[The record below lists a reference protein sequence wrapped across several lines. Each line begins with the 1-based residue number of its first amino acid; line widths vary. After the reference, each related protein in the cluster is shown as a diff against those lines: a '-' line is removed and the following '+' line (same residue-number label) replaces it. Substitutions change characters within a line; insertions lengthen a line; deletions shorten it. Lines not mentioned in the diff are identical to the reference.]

1 MRGEAGSGLL
11 SAMSPRPL
19 ARATLVVACLLLPLT
34 AAACGDDDTDDDATD
49 TTTTEAPSTED
60 PPTTDAEETTTEAAG
75 GDEVAITGVD
85 YAFEDVPA
93 SVPAGTR
100 LTFTNASEGEV
111 HEIVAVPLGADE
123 TRPIEEIVADPA
135 GIGALLGGGPP
146 TAVIVASPGSDQPG
160 AVLGDGT
167 LTEPGRYALICT
179 IPTGV
184 DPDEYLAAAA
194 AAQGGPPDVD
204 GGPPHFV
211 NGMVAEVEVTP

>member
-1 MRGEAGSGLL
+1 MRGRARSGLL

-19 ARATLVVACLLLPLT
+19 ARATLVAACLLLPLT
-34 AAACGDDDTDDDATD
+34 TAACGDDDDAATD
-49 TTTTEAPSTED
+49 TTTTEASTEAD
-60 PPTTDAEETTTEAAG
+60 ETTTEADVTTTEADAG

-85 YAFEDVPA
+85 YAFEGVPA

-100 LTFTNASEGEV
+100 LSFTNDSDAEV

-146 TAVIVASPGSDQPG
+146 TAVIVASPGGDQPG
-160 AVLGDGT
+160 AVVGDGT
-167 LTEPGRYALICT
+167 LAEPGRYALICT
-179 IPTGV
+179 IPTGA

-194 AAQGGPPDVD
+194 AAQGGPPDVA